1 MLPRHM
7 GRRDVLATVGGL
19 AIGGVAGCSEVTQQS
34 FEASPVVLPE
44 ADREETV
51 VAETARESETTTR
64 EGPSGNVEVEITA
77 HASIYRRGPA
87 SGGE

>member
-51 VAETARESETTTR
+51 VAETGVGDDHPRGSQWQ
-64 EGPSGNVEVEITA
+64 
-77 HASIYRRGPA
+77 RRGGDHGPREYLPA
-87 SGGE
+87 RPGVGG